1 MGDTGVER
9 GKLEEVLLGL
19 ITPSLLYAASFFE
32 HSTLCL
38 SFFSPLYKYVYS
50 SKETAIAAATSA
62 SGKTF
67 SPTEGSMPF
76 FTQLALLLIAY
87 YCTYTALHW

>member
-1 MGDTGVER
+1 MYIVVKR
-9 GKLEEVLLGL
+9 LL
-19 ITPSLLYAASFFE
+19 
-32 HSTLCL
+32 
-38 SFFSPLYKYVYS
+38 
-50 SKETAIAAATSA
+50 AAATSA

-87 YCTYTALHW
+87 YCTYTGNIHLSAAALVF